1 MKKQDACTQRTRSRL
16 TARSIPFRRLYHRPQ
31 TPRWQG
37 AFSDSAASPARL
49 CQVPRARASI
59 SRWRRD
65 ERRRRASRAQMA
77 AVSLLR
83 AAALGLV
90 VLASALPSARPW
102 SKEGHVLTCQIAQVK
117 TNRIVEAS

>member
-1 MKKQDACTQRTRSRL
+1 MHEETGCLHAKDQK
-16 TARSIPFRRLYHRPQ
+16 PPHRPFHSVPPAISPSPN
-31 TPRWQG
+31 TAA

>member
-31 TPRWQG
+31 TPRRHSVIQPPVPLV
-37 AFSDSAASPARL
+37 SAKS
-49 CQVPRARASI
+49 RALESI
-59 SRWRRD
+59 D
-65 ERRRRASRAQMA
+65 QPLAPRRATTPRQSQMA
-77 AVSLLR
+77 TVSLLR